1 MNGKIGWKTVL
12 AIVIFVVIVFLFIS
26 SLGQYNPTGIT
37 KSEEFKDEREEA
49 ERKHQWFTEVLKNQ
63 KKLKTDL
70 QFKFKWI
77 YALVRVFV
85 LLVWMAFIYSMY
97 TFGITTGILGLFA
110 LSSLPLW
117 FVIVANFFVTGTYRD
132 LKDFIRVTEIKL
144 ENWVYGRYIDID
156 ARIAS
161 TQEQIKSV
169 ELFRDN

>member
-26 SLGQYNPTGIT
+26 SLGQYNPTGIA
-37 KSEEFKDEREEA
+37 KQQEFKDDREEA

-63 KKLKTDL
+63 EKLKTDL
-70 QFKFKWI
+70 QLKFKWI
-77 YALVRVFV
+77 YAFVRAFV
-85 LLVWMAFIYSMY
+85 LLVWSAFIYSMY
-97 TFGITTGILGLFA
+97 AFGIATGILGLIA

-117 FVIVANFFVTGTYRD
+117 FVIAANFLVTGTYRD

-161 TQEQIKSV
+161 TQEQINR
-169 ELFRDN
+169 LQ